1 MKLNFQ
7 VYILSFYKR
16 WGKFEGLCHML
27 SRLRESEQEPWQTT
41 LCMTDRIVQSE
52 DAGSL
57 TKSEVVIL
65 KARTF

>member
-1 MKLNFQ
+1 
-7 VYILSFYKR
+7 
-16 WGKFEGLCHML
+16 ML
-27 SRLRESEQEPWQTT
+27 SRVRESEQEPWQTT
-41 LCMTDRIVQSE
+41 LCVTVRIMQSE